1 MAQKMKKSER
11 EKIINKIVDDF
22 NEHQIHDSYWFK
34 HSETQIEWS
43 SHQEIYLIL
52 HRDKTWDYARPK
64 DLDWHVMDLKDQD
77 LREYK
82 GGVNGE

>member
-22 NEHQIHDSYWFK
+22 TECRIDSHLFK

-43 SHQEIYLIL
+43 SHQEVYLIL
-52 HRDKTWDYARPK
+52 HRDKTWDYSEPK
-64 DLDWHVMDLKDQD
+64 NLDWHVEDLKDQD
-77 LREYK
+77 LKEY
-82 GGVNGE
+82 VEERA